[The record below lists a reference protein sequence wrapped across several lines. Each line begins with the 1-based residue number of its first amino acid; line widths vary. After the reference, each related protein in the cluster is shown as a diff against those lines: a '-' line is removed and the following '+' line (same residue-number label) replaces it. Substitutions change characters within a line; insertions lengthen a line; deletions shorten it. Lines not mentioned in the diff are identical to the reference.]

1 MLCSAERILLLPEVP
16 PESIEN
22 CGAVHVHY
30 NQYFTFISINK
41 CVQNCVKLDC
51 AVAICLSI
59 EMIHEQVWQPHSIS
73 LWGLCLYNIRPPC
86 QDDGMKVVAL

>member
-1 MLCSAERILLLPEVP
+1 MHPCWCDIGANFLIRWHEAVETVLCSAERTLLLPEVP

-30 NQYFTFISINK
+30 NQYFTSISINK

-51 AVAICLSI
+51 AIAVCLNI
-59 EMIHEQVWQPHSIS
+59 EMIHE
-73 LWGLCLYNIRPPC
+73 
-86 QDDGMKVVAL
+86 